1 VFSDLIYDSLDQIR
15 VGGWVMYPLIATCL
29 WMWYLIVKKAIDMYA
44 YTRGWRPV
52 QECINNAGK
61 ADFKCAIWQKRIMDG
76 FIKEKTDS
84 KDLNTEI
91 LDSLRTGQL
100 TFVQQH
106 IGLISLLA
114 TVAPLLGLLGTVS
127 GMITTFSV
135 IAEFGTGNAKALA
148 GGISE
153 ALLTTQAGLVIA
165 VPGLFICTFLARRAN
180 DLLQRMQRFCLMI
193 SQSTLINN

>member
-1 VFSDLIYDSLDQIR
+1 MFSDLIYDSLDQIR
-15 VGGWVMYPLIATCL
+15 VGGWVMYPLIITCL
-29 WMWYLIVKKAIDMYA
+29 WMWYLIVKKAIDMYV

-61 ADFKCAIWQKRIMDG
+61 ADFKCAVWQKNIMDG

-91 LDSLRTGQL
+91 LDSIRTGQL
-100 TFVQQH
+100 TFVQQN

-114 TVAPLLGLLGTVS
+114 TIAPLLGLLGTVS

-153 ALLTTQAGLVIA
+153 ALLTTQTGLVIA
-165 VPGLFICTFLARRAN
+165 VPGLFICTFIARRAT